1 MRCGWDRS
9 SPLEDEPSRS
19 WLRRSRTGEIR
30 SVPGSGAPAV
40 GAAGRE
46 VHGPAGF
53 IHDFG
58 ECRNSVVFLRLMP
71 EAA

>member
-1 MRCGWDRS
+1 MRMGS
-9 SPLEDEPSRS
+9 NQPAGQDEPSRS

-30 SVPGSGAPAV
+30 SVPGSGAVPWARP
-40 GAAGRE
+40 GAKCT
-46 VHGPAGF
+46 VLLDPSVV
-53 IHDFG
+53 FG